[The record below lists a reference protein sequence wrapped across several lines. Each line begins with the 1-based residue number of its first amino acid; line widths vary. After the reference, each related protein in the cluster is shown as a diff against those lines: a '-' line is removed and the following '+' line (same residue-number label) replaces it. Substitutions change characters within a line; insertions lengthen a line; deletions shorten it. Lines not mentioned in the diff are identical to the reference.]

1 MSSVQIDSVT
11 NTTSSYNTTPK
22 SKVAIDKRINMV
34 QCCPLPPITKEKHQK
49 ASKFCEH
56 QPMVRKHTFSDQLTT
71 ILHVLIGA
79 SRTMS

>member
-56 QPMVRKHTFSDQLTT
+56 HHNLDSQ
-71 ILHVLIGA
+71 IGTQEIA
-79 SRTMS
+79 IPYPKFCTP